1 MMLVRSYAKVSES
14 VLRITTDYVYIL
26 HVLHI
31 PGINPSK
38 PYDLIITIITP
49 DSGPS
54 QLAASGALALGWP

>member
-1 MMLVRSYAKVSES
+1 MMLVRSYAKVCES

-38 PYDLIITIITP
+38 SYDLIITIITP